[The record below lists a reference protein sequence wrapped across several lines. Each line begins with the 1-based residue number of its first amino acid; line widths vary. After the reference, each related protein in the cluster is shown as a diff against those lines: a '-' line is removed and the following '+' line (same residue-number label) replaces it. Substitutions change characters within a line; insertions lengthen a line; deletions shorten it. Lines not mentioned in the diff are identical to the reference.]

1 MKKAADNPFRPGNGL
16 APPYLAGRGR
26 EILGFER
33 ALKTAISLPQNSVVS
48 GLRGTGKTVL
58 LLEFEKICARS
69 KWLHIRREFNPR
81 LNDINQFLFTVLSDL
96 LMKAQGTSV
105 LRKARKRRIG
115 FLPSA
120 ETVINGS
127 FIERLLSSH
136 LGTMEDRLEAILEEV
151 YSEII
156 ESDYKGLVWLF
167 DEFHTIE
174 DEKIRGHFPLSM
186 LLEVISHLQQKGC
199 RYFLILSGLPSL
211 FPNLVRAKT
220 YSERMFTVNRVGRL
234 DRSDAKLAIEKPL
247 ENTPHEF
254 ESRLVDTLVKETDGY
269 PYFLQLYSF
278 LLIDN
283 VPRDRISHRDFL
295 KMRPFILNRL
305 DESFFAG
312 RFEWTSNSEREL
324 LFKMTELNDE
334 IETSSLRK
342 SSKKSRGAI
351 NLILTRLM
359 EKGIIYRV
367 RRGAYSFTLPLF
379 KEFLK
384 RQLV

>member
-1 MKKAADNPFRPGNGL
+1 MKKSAENPFRPGNGL
-16 APPYLAGRGR
+16 VPPYLAGREG
-26 EILGFER
+26 EIASFEKSLTT
-33 ALKTAISLPQNSVVS
+33 ALSLPQNLVVS

-58 LLEFEKICARS
+58 LFEFEKICADRE
-69 KWLHIRREFNPR
+69 WLHVRREFNPR
-81 LNDINQFLFTVLSDL
+81 LNDVNQFTFAILSDL
-96 LMKAQGTSV
+96 LMKVQGSSV
-105 LRKARKRRIG
+105 MRKAKKRRIG
-115 FLPSA
+115 FLPSS
-120 ETVINGS
+120 ETVVNGN

-136 LGTMEDRLEAILEEV
+136 LGTLEDRLEAILEEV
-151 YSEII
+151 YREII
-156 ESDYKGLVWLF
+156 ESEYSGLVWLF
-167 DEFHTIE
+167 DEFHTVE
-174 DEKIRGHFPLSM
+174 DGKVKGHFPLSM
-186 LLEVISHLQQKGC
+186 LLEVVSHLQQKGC

-211 FPNLVRAKT
+211 FPNLVKAKT
-220 YSERMFTVNRVGRL
+220 YSERMFTVSRVGQL
-234 DRSDAKLAIEKPL
+234 GTTDAKLAIRKPL
-247 ENTPHEF
+247 EDTVYEF
-254 ESRLVDTLVKETDGY
+254 ESKLVDVLVKETDGY

-283 VPRDRISHRDFL
+283 LPGEKIGRPDFV

-312 RFEWTSNSEREL
+312 RFDRTSNSEREL
-324 LFKMTELNDE
+324 LFKMIELDDE
-334 IETSSLRK
+334 IETSALRK